1 MNIGR
6 SNRVERYDADY
17 NLIVRRKFRWDLD
30 VCGGDCEFGLEEEA
44 TIWIASQIGG
54 LIRFVPTPT
63 ESGAENGVFKPEEY
77 RNARV

>member
-1 MNIGR
+1 MYV
-6 SNRVERYDADY
+6 S
-17 NLIVRRKFRWDLD
+17 
-30 VCGGDCEFGLEEEA
+30 DCEFGLEEEA

-77 RNARV
+77 RNARCKQARLLECKFMVCNWKCRCDLE